1 MRRITPS
8 ANPPYGL
15 TTCSL
20 VRVRT
25 LAGLIGRREDM
36 LIDDAGLANEAG
48 PFQLCFR
55 NKSYDFAHRR
65 LRIFERICEHCE
77 ANIVPSLTDSPS
89 VKMRPLAPAATMAG
103 PRIPMVSSPLRF
115 PCATGQGSLVRSTCS
130 GSRRRSQWR
139 NLRPGTSANCRM
151 RQQRSS
157 AHSEI
162 GQDVEVGC
170 WRTKA
175 DLALVVSHVRFLAD
189 CVAKVVL
196 PKVSKILR
204 AAGAIFV

>member
-1 MRRITPS
+1 MGRITPS

-89 VKMRPLAPAATMAG
+89 VKMRPLARASTAACGAPTDG
-103 PRIPMVSSPLRF
+103 ERR
-115 PCATGQGSLVRSTCS
+115 TGARGDGVRPN
-130 GSRRRSQWR
+130 QK
-139 NLRPGTSANCRM
+139 CRK
-151 RQQRSS
+151 QP
-157 AHSEI
+157 H
-162 GQDVEVGC
+162 
-170 WRTKA
+170 
-175 DLALVVSHVRFLAD
+175 
-189 CVAKVVL
+189 AK
-196 PKVSKILR
+196 
-204 AAGAIFV
+204 